1 MTTPLFSIYKQGE
14 NQVTATLLAVLQ
26 RLSFLNVDRIFGALL
41 GETGFNLVVFE
52 NQPKGKDST
61 PDAKIGARRF
71 VWVETKTERG
81 AVDLSQIHRHLN
93 AVDGGDILLL
103 LTPDETRP
111 DSLPDAVAWSNFN
124 ILADAIAETL
134 KDEEDPPSEKEAFL
148 LRELN
153 LMVENRGLINSTVT
167 RVLVVAARDAWPIY
181 ANGELSAYIS
191 HPRPFR
197 ASATHIAFYA
207 GGKIQPLVPKIKLT
221 VDELKL
227 TEDGISNLEGE
238 QKALAEDLLT
248 GIARHPKR
256 LFQGFTGKVLF
267 LSGPDDGETVRL
279 VGPIANNAEDKNG
292 KRVPFTYGAP
302 RYVTLESLKAAST
315 TSQLDR
321 C

>member
-26 RLSFLNVDRIFGALL
+26 RLSFLNVDRVLGALL
-41 GETGFNLVVFE
+41 GETGFKLVTFE
-52 NQPKGKDST
+52 NQPKSKDGT
-61 PDAKIGARRF
+61 PDARVGARRF

-81 AVDLSQIHRHLN
+81 VVDLGQIRRHLKGIS
-93 AVDGGDILLL
+93 DSDFLLL
-103 LTPDETRP
+103 LTPDETCP
-111 DSLPDAVAWSNFN
+111 GGLPDEVVWSNFN
-124 ILADAIAETL
+124 ILADAIEEIL
-134 KDEEDPPSEKEAFL
+134 KDADDPPSEKEAFI

-153 LMVENRGLINSTVT
+153 LMLENRGLINSTVT
-167 RVLVVAARDAWPIY
+167 RVLIVAARDAWPIY

-221 VDELKL
+221 LDELTL
-227 TEDGISNLEGE
+227 TQDGISNLEGE
-238 QKALAEDLLT
+238 QKALAEDLLAS
-248 GIARHPKR
+248 IAKHPKR
-256 LFQGFTGKVLF
+256 LYQGFTGKVLF
-267 LSGPDDGETVRL
+267 LSGPEDGETVKL
-279 VGPIANNAEDKNG
+279 VGPIANNSEDKNG

-315 TSQLDR
+315 TSQLER